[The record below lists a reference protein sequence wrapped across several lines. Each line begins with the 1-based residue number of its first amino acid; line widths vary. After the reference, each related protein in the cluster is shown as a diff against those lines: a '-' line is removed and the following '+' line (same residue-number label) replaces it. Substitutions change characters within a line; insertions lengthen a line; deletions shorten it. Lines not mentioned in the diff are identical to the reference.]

1 MRIFVQD
8 SQNNAENP
16 QQKFSVRGNDGRFK
30 TDQPIK
36 RSNGIPRFV
45 KLVENNG

>member
-1 MRIFVQD
+1 MQH
-8 SQNNAENP
+8 SQNNAQNLQET
-16 QQKFSVRGNDGRFK
+16 FSGRVNDGRFK